1 MPTTPASAV
10 PGYFNAAVPERVPT
24 VSISTLAITLGVD
37 DARVATDV
45 FVTDRGSTND
55 PVAGFNYVV
64 LGHDPLVTYPISVY
78 RNGVRQTDTLDYVLT
93 TGVNTI
99 TFSNKPF
106 SAGEVILVDYLTTE
120 AI

>member
-10 PGYFNAAVPERVPT
+10 TGYFNATVPERVPT
-24 VSISTLAITLGVD
+24 ISFSSLSVTLGTD

-64 LGHDPLVTYPISVY
+64 LGYSPVVTYPVLVY
-78 RNGVRQTDTLDYVLT
+78 RNGIRQTDLLDYVLT

-99 TFSNKPF
+99 TFPGKPF